1 MNHSYLNLSLEN
13 SSFPESTTLSTS
25 NYINKKRARIIIN
38 NNYPKPKIFNIT
50 KIKDKELEL
59 KKEELKKANLQN
71 IYRRSSKYRGVS
83 RNGNRWQV
91 LIMINRKKTYIGN
104 FDSEEEAAKAYD
116 QYAIKYHG
124 IKARTNFFYEGYCQ
138 MKNN

>member
-1 MNHSYLNLSLEN
+1 MNHSNLNLSFEN

-25 NYINKKRARIIIN
+25 NYMNKKRARIIIN
-38 NNYPKPKIFNIT
+38 NNFPKPKIFNIS

-59 KKEELKKANLQN
+59 KKEELKKSNLQN

-138 MKNN
+138 MQNN

>member
-1 MNHSYLNLSLEN
+1 MNHSYLNLSFEN

-25 NYINKKRARIIIN
+25 NYMNKKRARIIIN
-38 NNYPKPKIFNIT
+38 NNFPKPKIFNIS

-59 KKEELKKANLQN
+59 KKEELKKSNLQN

-91 LIMINRKKTYIGN
+91 LIMVNRKKTYIGN

-124 IKARTNFFYEGYCQ
+124 NKARTNFFYEGYCQ
-138 MKNN
+138 MQNN

>member
-1 MNHSYLNLSLEN
+1 MNHSNINLSFEN

-59 KKEELKKANLQN
+59 KKEELKKSNLQN

-138 MKNN
+138 MQNN

>member
-1 MNHSYLNLSLEN
+1 MNHSYLNLSFEN

-38 NNYPKPKIFNIT
+38 NNFPKPKIFNIS

-59 KKEELKKANLQN
+59 KKEELKKSNLQN

-124 IKARTNFFYEGYCQ
+124 NKARTNFFYEGYCQ
-138 MKNN
+138 MQNN

>member
-1 MNHSYLNLSLEN
+1 MNHSYLNLSFEN

-25 NYINKKRARIIIN
+25 NYMNKKRARIIIN
-38 NNYPKPKIFNIT
+38 NNFPKPKIFNIS

-59 KKEELKKANLQN
+59 KKEELKKSNLQN

-124 IKARTNFFYEGYCQ
+124 DKARTNFFYQGYCQ
-138 MKNN
+138 VNSF

>member
-1 MNHSYLNLSLEN
+1 MNHSYLNLSFEN

-25 NYINKKRARIIIN
+25 NYMNKKRARIIIN
-38 NNYPKPKIFNIT
+38 NNFPKPKIFNIS

-59 KKEELKKANLQN
+59 KKEELKKSNLQN

-124 IKARTNFFYEGYCQ
+124 NKARTNFFYEGYCQ
-138 MKNN
+138 MQNN

>member
-1 MNHSYLNLSLEN
+1 MNHSNLNLSFEN

-25 NYINKKRARIIIN
+25 NYMNKKRARIIIN

-59 KKEELKKANLQN
+59 KKEELKKSNLQN

-138 MKNN
+138 MQNN

>member
-1 MNHSYLNLSLEN
+1 MNHSYLNLSFEN

-138 MKNN
+138 MQNN

>member
-1 MNHSYLNLSLEN
+1 MNHSYLNLSFEN

-25 NYINKKRARIIIN
+25 NYMNKKRARIIIN
-38 NNYPKPKIFNIT
+38 NNFPKPKIFNIS

-59 KKEELKKANLQN
+59 KKEELKKSNLQN

-138 MKNN
+138 MQNN

>member
-1 MNHSYLNLSLEN
+1 MNHLNLNFNFEN
-13 SSFPESTTLSTS
+13 SYFPESSISTP
-25 NYINKKRARIIIN
+25 NYINKKRSRIIIN
-38 NNYPKPKIFNIT
+38 NYPKSKIFKIK

-59 KKEELKKANLQN
+59 KKEELRLYNLQN
-71 IYRRSSKYRGVS
+71 IYKRSSKYRGVS

-104 FDSEEEAAKAYD
+104 FESEEDATRAYD

-124 IKARTNFFYEGYCQ
+124 NKARTNFFYEGYCQ
-138 MKNN
+138 IQNN

>member
-1 MNHSYLNLSLEN
+1 MNNSYLNLSFEN

-25 NYINKKRARIIIN
+25 NYMNKKRARIIIN
-38 NNYPKPKIFNIT
+38 NNFPKPKIFNIS

-59 KKEELKKANLQN
+59 KKEELKKSNLQN

-124 IKARTNFFYEGYCQ
+124 NKARTNFFYEGYCQ
-138 MKNN
+138 MQNN

>member
-1 MNHSYLNLSLEN
+1 MNHSNLNLSFEN

-25 NYINKKRARIIIN
+25 NYMNKKRARIIIN
-38 NNYPKPKIFNIT
+38 NNFPKPKIFNIS

-59 KKEELKKANLQN
+59 KKEELKKSNLQN

-124 IKARTNFFYEGYCQ
+124 NKARTNFFYEGYCQ
-138 MKNN
+138 MQNN

>member
-25 NYINKKRARIIIN
+25 NYMNKKRARIIIN
-38 NNYPKPKIFNIT
+38 NNFPKPKIFNIS

-59 KKEELKKANLQN
+59 KKEELKKSNLQN

-124 IKARTNFFYEGYCQ
+124 NKARTNFFYEGYCQ
-138 MKNN
+138 MQNN

>member
-1 MNHSYLNLSLEN
+1 MNHSYLNLSFEN

-25 NYINKKRARIIIN
+25 NYMNKKRARIIIN
-38 NNYPKPKIFNIT
+38 NNFPKPKIFNIS

-59 KKEELKKANLQN
+59 KKEELKKSNLQN

-116 QYAIKYHG
+116 KFAIKYHG
-124 IKARTNFFYEGYCQ
+124 NKARTNFFYEGYCQ
-138 MKNN
+138 VQNN

>member
-1 MNHSYLNLSLEN
+1 MNHSNINLSFENN
-13 SSFPESTTLSTS
+13 SSFLESTTLSTS
-25 NYINKKRARIIIN
+25 NYMNKKRARIII

-59 KKEELKKANLQN
+59 KKEELKKSNLQN

-138 MKNN
+138 MQNN

>member
-1 MNHSYLNLSLEN
+1 MNHSNLNLSFEN

-25 NYINKKRARIIIN
+25 NYMNKKRARIIIN
-38 NNYPKPKIFNIT
+38 NNFPKPKIFNIS

-59 KKEELKKANLQN
+59 KKEELKKSNLQN

-124 IKARTNFFYEGYCQ
+124 NKARTNFFYEGYCQ
-138 MKNN
+138 IQNN

>member
-1 MNHSYLNLSLEN
+1 MNHSYLNLSFEN

-25 NYINKKRARIIIN
+25 NYMNKKRARIIIN
-38 NNYPKPKIFNIT
+38 NNFP
-50 KIKDKELEL
+50 KDKELEL
-59 KKEELKKANLQN
+59 KKEELKKSNLQN

-124 IKARTNFFYEGYCQ
+124 NKARTNFFYEGYCQ
-138 MKNN
+138 MQNN

>member
-1 MNHSYLNLSLEN
+1 MNHSNLNLSFEN

-25 NYINKKRARIIIN
+25 NYMNKKRARIIIN

-124 IKARTNFFYEGYCQ
+124 NKARTNFFYEGYCQ
-138 MKNN
+138 MQNN

>member
-1 MNHSYLNLSLEN
+1 MNHSNLNLSFEN

-25 NYINKKRARIIIN
+25 NYMNKKRARIIIN

-59 KKEELKKANLQN
+59 KKEELKKSNLQN

-124 IKARTNFFYEGYCQ
+124 NKARTNFFYEGYCQ
-138 MKNN
+138 MQNN

>member
-1 MNHSYLNLSLEN
+1 MNHSNLNLSFEN

-25 NYINKKRARIIIN
+25 NYMNKKRARIIIN
-38 NNYPKPKIFNIT
+38 NNFPKPKIFNIS

-124 IKARTNFFYEGYCQ
+124 NKARTNFFYEGYCQ
-138 MKNN
+138 MQNN

>member
-1 MNHSYLNLSLEN
+1 MNHSYLNLSFEN

-25 NYINKKRARIIIN
+25 NYMNKKRARIII

-59 KKEELKKANLQN
+59 KKSNLQN

-124 IKARTNFFYEGYCQ
+124 NKARTNFFYEGYCQ
-138 MKNN
+138 MQNN